1 MTLVCQTTHT
11 HYLSLSLSPS
21 LSLSLILCSTCQT
34 AQPTKGVRSCPRNV
48 AKMLDGW
55 LRSASSNP
63 NSSLAQL
70 YYVLIQD
77 FGRFRR
83 QPRNTSLH
91 FAPLR
96 SGSTFPALRFASF
109 GSFCLFLLLL
119 SSCPICF
126 GACPRLKIEFNFRHA
141 QINIFIMR
149 GARVSCNF
157 LIPTAPK
164 KSQKKSQKTN
174 KENTRRKRRHF
185 PLGGGPPLGGRGV
198 SQFFIYR

>member
-1 MTLVCQTTHT
+1 MTEKRFLK
-11 HYLSLSLSPS
+11 PE
-21 LSLSLILCSTCQT
+21 LIPGTALLC
-34 AQPTKGVRSCPRNV
+34 
-48 AKMLDGW
+48 L
-55 LRSASSNP
+55 
-63 NSSLAQL
+63 NSRLWAIWATGSE
-70 YYVLIQD
+70 Y
-77 FGRFRR
+77 
-83 QPRNTSLH
+83 

-164 KSQKKSQKTN
+164 KAKKKAKKSQKTN